1 MTVSREVLLLLVL
14 GWMVAGVA
22 TCAVLYRQLTKL
34 ERDLHDA
41 QDRLLAAWKD
51 GMVVPPRASGFEAAA
66 VLPPLPAELKAFVEA
81 WESPASRMAEE
92 ARIRKW
98 LDDGWKPERIAK
110 HLSDPPPDTT

>member
-1 MTVSREVLLLLVL
+1 MTPLAGFVL
-14 GWMVAGVA
+14 GLAVGAAMVY
-22 TCAVLYRQLTKL
+22 LLTVRWINTL
-34 ERDLHDA
+34 LRDLHDA

>member
-1 MTVSREVLLLLVL
+1 MTPLAGFVL
-14 GWMVAGVA
+14 GWAAGAALVY
-22 TCAVLYRQLTKL
+22 LLTFRWINTL
-34 ERDLHDA
+34 LRDLHDA